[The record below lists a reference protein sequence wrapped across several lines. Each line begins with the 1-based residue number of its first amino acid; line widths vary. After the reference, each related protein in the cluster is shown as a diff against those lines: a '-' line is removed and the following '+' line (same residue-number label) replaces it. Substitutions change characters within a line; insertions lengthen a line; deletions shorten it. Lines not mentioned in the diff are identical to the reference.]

1 MCLVLAGN
9 NLGLNCS
16 PPFSLIELIK
26 VDATLEEEFEQY
38 EDEFEQEMDILSMNA
53 QWISGI

>member
-1 MCLVLAGN
+1 
-9 NLGLNCS
+9 
-16 PPFSLIELIK
+16 LIK